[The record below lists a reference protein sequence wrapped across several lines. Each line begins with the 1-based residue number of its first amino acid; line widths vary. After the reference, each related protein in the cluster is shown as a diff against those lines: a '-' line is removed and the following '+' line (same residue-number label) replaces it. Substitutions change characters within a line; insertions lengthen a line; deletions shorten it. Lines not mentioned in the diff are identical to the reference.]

1 MNARSRARSTT
12 PAAVRWAPPPPAA
25 PPAPAP
31 ARTPV
36 PVNGWAY
43 GWLAAGGRPLALP
56 RLPPRRTPAP
66 HLGRGGV
73 SEREHEGAIAGRIA
87 ALVGHEIRSPL
98 ATALVYLS
106 LLEDRIGARMGEQ
119 PVRVAMSMARGEIAL
134 MEKLVGRIIELEQI
148 GHPVIRAK
156 LVDLGMVV
164 AGAVERALSA
174 EGAAARASV
183 VVARGTGLLGWWD
196 DTAVEQIVRNLLS
209 NALKFGNGRPVRI
222 GVMRTATG
230 GGRLLVRDEGRGIN
244 VVQARAIFDPYVRS
258 SPERAG
264 GLGLGLW
271 LVKQLAEA
279 HGGSV
284 GLHSRPGKGSEF
296 SVELAEANRR
306 RGPVAAAAGPRSG
319 SSGR

>member
-12 PAAVRWAPPPPAA
+12 PAAVRLAPPPPAS
-25 PPAPAP
+25 PPAHVPA
-31 ARTPV
+31 
-36 PVNGWAY
+36 NGWAH
-43 GWLAAGGRPLALP
+43 GWLAGERPLALP
-56 RLPPRRTPAP
+56 RLPPRRTPAA
-66 HLGRGGV
+66 HLGRSGA
-73 SEREHEGAIAGRIA
+73 SEREHEGAIASRIA

-106 LLEDRIGARMGEQ
+106 LLEERIGARMSEQ
-119 PVRVAMSMARGEIAL
+119 PVRVAMSVARGEIAL
-134 MEKLVGRIIELEQI
+134 VEKLVGRIVELEQV

-183 VVARGTGLLGWWD
+183 VVARGPELLGWWD

-222 GVMRTATG
+222 GVMRTVTG
-230 GGRLLVRDEGRGIN
+230 ARLLVRDEGRGITA
-244 VVQARAIFDPYVRS
+244 VRARAIFDPHVRS
-258 SPERAG
+258 APEQAG

-271 LVKQLAEA
+271 LVKRLAEA

-284 GLHSRPGKGSEF
+284 GLHTRPSKGSEF
-296 SVELAEANRR
+296 SVELAEANRG
-306 RGPVAAAAGPRSG
+306 RGSVAAAAAGPRSG